1 MIPPLQEI
9 ASSLRAAWRL
19 FLLDGGAV
27 AGFNR
32 SIEGFWRSFFAAAF
46 ALPYYVLV
54 LWEPY
59 REGDIGFLRAA
70 AYFVASW
77 VVFPVVAALLTHL
90 LQLGRNYITYIIALN
105 WAGALVP
112 QPLFLFSLAH
122 RAGLIGEDAFSMVLL
137 GFFIA
142 LLWYG
147 WAIAR
152 LALGAGVITACGF
165 VILSELLDMLVRALL
180 LWGPQGPA

>member
-46 ALPYYVLV
+46 ALPYYVLL

-59 REGDIGFLRAA
+59 RTGEVGLFGTV
-70 AYFVASW
+70 AYFIASW
-77 VVFPVVAALLTHL
+77 AVFPVVAALLARL

-112 QPLFLFSLAH
+112 QPLLLLSLAH
-122 RAGLIGEDAFSMVLL
+122 RAGIVGEDAFGMILL
-137 GFFIA
+137 GFFVA
-142 LLWYG
+142 FLWYG

-152 LALGAGVITACGF
+152 LALGAGAVTACGF
-165 VILSELLDMLVRALL
+165 VILAELIDMLLRALL
-180 LWGPQGPA
+180 LWGPRGGA